1 MKMIK
6 YVLTPEGTIPDYI
19 VDGGYLAVANSGT
32 WPQNLDL
39 VGVAN
44 DSATETSFANQAALL
59 AYAQEKNFEFKSTI
73 TNEITP
79 LETVISSLWSKLG

>member
-19 VDGGYLAVANSGT
+19 VDGGYLAVANSGS

-44 DSATETSFANQAALL
+44 DSATETSFANEAALL
-59 AYAQEKNFEFKSTI
+59 TYAQSKNFEFKKPHSD
-73 TNEITP
+73 EIIP
-79 LETVISSLWSKLG
+79 LETVVSNLWSKLG

>member
-19 VDGGYLAVANSGT
+19 VDGGYLAVANSGF

>member
-59 AYAQEKNFEFKSTI
+59 AYAQEKNLEFKSTI
-73 TNEITP
+73 TNEIIP

>member
-6 YVLTPEGTIPDYI
+6 YVLTPQGTIPEY
-19 VDGGYLAVANSGT
+19 VTDGGYLAWDNSGI

-44 DSATETSFANQAALL
+44 DSATEPSFANEAELL
-59 AYAQEKNFEFKSTI
+59 TYAQSKNFKFKEPMSD
-73 TNEITP
+73 EITP
-79 LETVISSLWSKLG
+79 LETVISNLWSKLG

>member
-6 YVLTPEGTIPDYI
+6 YVLTPAGTIPEY
-19 VDGGYLAVANSGT
+19 VTDGGYLAWTNSGT

-44 DSATETSFANQAALL
+44 DSATETSFANEAALL
-59 AYAQEKNFEFKSTI
+59 AYAQSKNFEFKEPMSD
-73 TNEITP
+73 EITP
-79 LETVISSLWSKLG
+79 LETVVSNLWSKLG

>member
-19 VDGGYLAVANSGT
+19 VDGGYLAVANSGS

-73 TNEITP
+73 TNEIIP